1 MQKANELFSQCI
13 AMCEQ
18 HRFINIEAS
27 NRSALGSTRIYLG
40 QPVDAVADALQS
52 AELAR
57 RIGNRRAEL
66 VARMT
71 AGWVLVATG
80 QLAQAGEEVAHALDL
95 SRSLGAARF
104 EPFLMESR
112 SRISWLEG
120 DHALAERQVIEA
132 AESVQRLRLERFIGP
147 WVLGTLA
154 LFSRDAAVRKKAL
167 LQGAAYLTRDC
178 LAHNA
183 YRFFVSAAEVAL
195 LEGDHVTAGFYADQ
209 LAGYSASEPCAWA
222 QHHAALVRQYANWS
236 AAPDDALRAG
246 LRQLHERGRQFG
258 FTHATPRLAAAL
270 ENL

>member
-1 MQKANELFSQCI
+1 
-13 AMCEQ
+13 
-18 HRFINIEAS
+18 
-27 NRSALGSTRIYLG
+27 
-40 QPVDAVADALQS
+40 
-52 AELAR
+52 
-57 RIGNRRAEL
+57 
-66 VARMT
+66 MT

-80 QLAQAGEEVAHALDL
+80 QLAQAADEVAHALEL

-120 DHALAERQVIEA
+120 DHALAERQVLEA

-154 LFSRDAAVRKKAL
+154 LFSSDAAVRKRAL

-195 LEGDHVTAGFYADQ
+195 LEGDHVTAGFFADQ
-209 LAGYSASEPCAWA
+209 LAGYAATDPCAWA
-222 QHHAALVRQYANWS
+222 LHHAALVRHYASWS
-236 AAPDDALRAG
+236 QAPDDALRAELHL
-246 LRQLHERGRQFG
+246 LRERGRQFG
-258 FTHATPRLAAAL
+258 FSGATPRLAAAL
-270 ENL
+270 DKL